1 MQVLKIQPQTL
12 KSSYI
17 KLITLLCSLVSSL
30 IRTIIVTATPAGS
43 LIPVIVVLVIF
54 GVIYLITGI
63 AYMVIRNVRK
73 NCKCLK
79 VVWLVDIAY
88 IFSGLLYYV
97 DSNFAIHPILPGMV
111 VVFYRFIPFFI
122 SKYYQSNLAKEHQ
135 TIEAKLQ
142 LVPEWILAAESLT
155 LLVEFDAL
163 YKITTPRSGCF
174 FIVYVIGASVIWA
187 LFLLTYIAVLYYTMN
202 IQYCGNYNVN
212 ISCVSSN
219 LGAIVLVAAFG
230 MHLLSNNDLPLACSS
245 VNLRAAQI
253 IMKILVLIVVNTVIV
268 LLLVYRC
275 LSKTR
280 QEKLLPRA
288 LYQLLHPEPDV
299 QNDLPL
305 ETVVRV
311 GDEEKKQPDA

>member
-1 MQVLKIQPQTL
+1 MQALKIQPQTF

-17 KLITLLCSLVSSL
+17 KLITLLWSLVYSL
-30 IRTIIVTATPAGS
+30 VRIIIVTATPDGS
-43 LIPVIVVLVIF
+43 VIPVIVVFVIF
-54 GVIYLITGI
+54 GVSYLITAI
-63 AYMVIRNVRK
+63 TYMVIRNVRK
-73 NCKCLK
+73 DCKCLK

-88 IFSGLLYYV
+88 IFSGFLYYAE
-97 DSNFAIHPILPGMV
+97 DILLSGLHPLLLGMV
-111 VVFYRFIPFFI
+111 MVFYRLIPFFI

-135 TIEAKLQ
+135 TTEAKLQ
-142 LVPEWILAAESLT
+142 LVPEWILAAESLS
-155 LLVEFDAL
+155 LFVEFDAL
-163 YKITTPRSGCF
+163 YKILTPRSGC
-174 FIVYVIGASVIWA
+174 ILVIAIWVIWA

-219 LGAIVLVAAFG
+219 LSAIVLVATFG
-230 MHLLSNNDLPLACSS
+230 IYLFSNNDSPLTCSP
-245 VNLRAAQI
+245 VILQI
-253 IMKILVLIVVNTVIV
+253 IMKMLVLIVVNTVIV

-288 LYQLLHPEPDV
+288 LYQHLHSEPDE

-305 ETVVRV
+305 ETIVRV
-311 GDEEKKQPDA
+311 GDEQKKQPDA